1 MKNIII
7 EECPYCGSK
16 DLTKGYQINDGAVYR
31 DKIKKN
37 YITNEEKLEIIK
49 MMISK
54 GYLTENQI
62 RTLKKRNNL

>member
-1 MKNIII
+1 M
-7 EECPYCGSK
+7 
-16 DLTKGYQINDGAVYR
+16 V
-31 DKIKKN
+31 IKMQKK
-37 YITNEEKLEIIK
+37 YITNEEMLEIIK

>member
-1 MKNIII
+1 MVIIM
-7 EECPYCGSK
+7 
-16 DLTKGYQINDGAVYR
+16 Q
-31 DKIKKN
+31 KK

>member
-1 MKNIII
+1 MVIIM
-7 EECPYCGSK
+7 
-16 DLTKGYQINDGAVYR
+16 Q
-31 DKIKKN
+31 KN